1 MSSAVSRDQGQ
12 KQMRGTDSAIADKQ
26 IFAAAAS
33 PTSEGSEER
42 CLITCGVAQGHGHFQ
57 ERLEAGIGMP
67 V

>member
-1 MSSAVSRDQGQ
+1 MSSAVSRNQGQ
-12 KQMRGTDSAIADKQ
+12 KRMRGTDSAIADKQ

-42 CLITCGVAQGHGHFQ
+42 CLNTCGVARGHFQ
-57 ERLEAGIGMP
+57 ERLEAGLGMP